1 MPIKYK
7 INILEELEKKG
18 YNAYRLRKEQI
29 ISQAT
34 IENLR
39 KDGYISFEVLGR
51 ICEILGL
58 QPADIIEY
66 SPDTDKKDPD
76 PKEMSEFFRDEDNS
90 EVIRIWRVKQRSKH
104 N

>member
-18 YNAYRLRKEQI
+18 YNTYTLRRDGVL
-29 ISQAT
+29 SQAT

-39 KDGYISFEVLGR
+39 KEKPISFDTLGK
-51 ICEILGL
+51 ICEILNL

-66 SPDTDKKDPD
+66 LPDPKRIDPD
-76 PKEMSEFFRDEDNS
+76 PDKISEYFQDEKNL
-90 EVIRIWRVKQRSKH
+90 EHYKQWL
-104 N
+104 NEQNQNN